1 MKIAVCDDE
10 KSMLEQMEENLK
22 EFETLFQIDCYTSG
36 EALLDSGIYYDLI
49 FLDIDMKG
57 ISGIDTARMLR
68 RRDKKVK
75 IVYVT
80 AYEDFRDYA
89 FSVHAFGYLVK
100 PVKRE
105 SVHEMIREVLDYTEE
120 ETDGPRLKFQTEEG
134 IIEMKIQEIIYFE
147 YLQRKIRIVSEKGT
161 FHMKGSIGVLGER
174 LAAMGF
180 AVPHKSFVVNLGQ
193 GETPQRLRDLDDRW
207 KYHPAVTEKISEFPS
222 AAYRMACTAVVGDTR
237 RGKEGEMKHVAC
249 GCQFTA

>member
-134 IIEMKIQEIIYFE
+134 IIE
-147 YLQRKIRIVSEKGT
+147 
-161 FHMKGSIGVLGER
+161 
-174 LAAMGF
+174 
-180 AVPHKSFVVNLGQ
+180 
-193 GETPQRLRDLDDRW
+193 
-207 KYHPAVTEKISEFPS
+207 KISEFPS

>member
-1 MKIAVCDDE
+1 
-10 KSMLEQMEENLK
+10 
-22 EFETLFQIDCYTSG
+22 
-36 EALLDSGIYYDLI
+36 
-49 FLDIDMKG
+49 MKG

-134 IIEMKIQEIIYFE
+134 IIELKIQEIIYFE

-193 GETPQRLRDLDDRW
+193 VKHLKGYEIWMTDGSTVPLSQ
-207 KYHPAVTEKISEFPS
+207 KKS
-222 AAYRMACTAVVGDTR
+222 ANFRQQLTGWLA
-237 RGKEGEMKHVAC
+237 
-249 GCQFTA
+249 QQL

>member
-22 EFETLFQIDCYTSG
+22 EFETLFQIDCYSSG

-68 RRDKKVK
+68 KRDKRVK

-105 SVHEMIREVLDYTEE
+105 SVHETVVAN
-120 ETDGPRLKFQTEEG
+120 DG
-134 IIEMKIQEIIYFE
+134 
-147 YLQRKIRIVSEKGT
+147 
-161 FHMKGSIGVLGER
+161 
-174 LAAMGF
+174 
-180 AVPHKSFVVNLGQ
+180 
-193 GETPQRLRDLDDRW
+193 
-207 KYHPAVTEKISEFPS
+207 
-222 AAYRMACTAVVGDTR
+222 
-237 RGKEGEMKHVAC
+237 
-249 GCQFTA
+249 

>member
-75 IVYVT
+75 IVYRVLCP
-80 AYEDFRDYA
+80 D
-89 FSVHAFGYLVK
+89 
-100 PVKRE
+100 
-105 SVHEMIREVLDYTEE
+105 VLDEPYRSRVDSGDLLFLRGAAAWAE
-120 ETDGPRLKFQTEEG
+120 PVPQTELE
-134 IIEMKIQEIIYFE
+134 
-147 YLQRKIRIVSEKGT
+147 
-161 FHMKGSIGVLGER
+161 
-174 LAAMGF
+174 
-180 AVPHKSFVVNLGQ
+180 
-193 GETPQRLRDLDDRW
+193 
-207 KYHPAVTEKISEFPS
+207 PAF
-222 AAYRMACTAVVGDTR
+222 
-237 RGKEGEMKHVAC
+237 
-249 GCQFTA
+249 

>member
-134 IIEMKIQEIIYFE
+134 IIELKIQEIIYFE

-161 FHMKGSIGVLGER
+161 FHMKHLKGYEIWMTDVSTVPLSQKKSANFRQQLTGW
-174 LAAMGF
+174 LAQQ
-180 AVPHKSFVVNLGQ
+180 L
-193 GETPQRLRDLDDRW
+193 
-207 KYHPAVTEKISEFPS
+207 
-222 AAYRMACTAVVGDTR
+222 
-237 RGKEGEMKHVAC
+237 
-249 GCQFTA
+249 

>member
-22 EFETLFQIDCYTSG
+22 EFETLFQIDCYTSE

-134 IIEMKIQEIIYFE
+134 IIELKIQEIIYFE

-193 GETPQRLRDLDDRW
+193 VKHLKGYEIWMTDGSTIPLSQ
-207 KYHPAVTEKISEFPS
+207 KKS
-222 AAYRMACTAVVGDTR
+222 ANFRQQLTGWLA
-237 RGKEGEMKHVAC
+237 
-249 GCQFTA
+249 QQL